1 MPKQTTSTGLQLGKM
16 VNMARSRLVAAAS
29 LFAAA
34 WIMLAAGEKVDIN
47 NLITGPAS
55 FLDYRGIKPGGFRKI
70 TAADLPEPFAT
81 RSANNAPSVIARP
94 ANAWPQAPAGFQVD
108 LYATGLDLPRE
119 IRTAPNGDFFV
130 AESDLGQIKIFRGR
144 DKDGKP
150 EQVSVFATG
159 LQSPFGIAFY
169 PPGPNPQ
176 WVYVGNTGS
185 VVRFSYKNGDLKAG
199 GPAQTIVPQLP
210 PGGGH
215 WTRDLAFSKDGQ
227 HLFIAVGSG
236 SNANDPDTH
245 PAEFHRSNILEYTS
259 DGKFVRIYASGIRN
273 PVGLGVNPVTGE
285 LWCSVNERDEL
296 GDNLVPDYIT
306 HVQQGGFYGWPYF
319 YIGGHP
325 DPRLNG
331 KHPELKDKVIVPDV
345 LLPAHNA
352 SLCLTFYDG
361 VQFPA
366 EFRGDL
372 FASEHG
378 SWNRSSRTGYEV
390 VRVPLDNGHA
400 TGAFEDFLT
409 GFVTSEGRV
418 WGRPVGVT
426 VAKDGALLVTDDAS
440 RSIWRVSYVG
450 K

>member
-1 MPKQTTSTGLQLGKM
+1 MKHCFPKSMPKQTTSTGLQLGKM

-47 NLITGPAS
+47 NLITGPAA

-70 TAADLPEPFAT
+70 TADDLPEPFAT

-215 WTRDLAFSKDGQ
+215 WTRDLQFTA
-227 HLFIAVGSG
+227 
-236 SNANDPDTH
+236 
-245 PAEFHRSNILEYTS
+245 
-259 DGKFVRIYASGIRN
+259 DGKKMFAGTQGDGS
-273 PVGLGVNPVTGE
+273 PGE
-285 LWCSVNERDEL
+285 KN
-296 GDNLVPDYIT
+296 
-306 HVQQGGFYGWPYF
+306 
-319 YIGGHP
+319 
-325 DPRLNG
+325 
-331 KHPELKDKVIVPDV
+331 
-345 LLPAHNA
+345 
-352 SLCLTFYDG
+352 
-361 VQFPA
+361 
-366 EFRGDL
+366 
-372 FASEHG
+372 
-378 SWNRSSRTGYEV
+378 
-390 VRVPLDNGHA
+390 
-400 TGAFEDFLT
+400 
-409 GFVTSEGRV
+409 
-418 WGRPVGVT
+418 
-426 VAKDGALLVTDDAS
+426 
-440 RSIWRVSYVG
+440 
-450 K
+450 

>member
-1 MPKQTTSTGLQLGKM
+1 M
-16 VNMARSRLVAAAS
+16 VNMSKSSLVAAAS

-34 WIMLAAGEKVDIN
+34 WIMAGGEKVNIN
-47 NLITGPAS
+47 NLITGPAA
-55 FLDYRGIKPGGFRKI
+55 FLDHRGIKPGGFRKI

-94 ANAWPQAPAGFQVD
+94 ATAWPQAPAGFQVD

-150 EQVSVFATG
+150 EQVSVFASG

-169 PPGPNPQ
+169 PPGPNPH

-185 VVRFSYKNGDLKAG
+185 VVRFSYKNGDLEAG
-199 GPAQTIVPQLP
+199 GPAQTIVPHLP

-273 PVGLGVNPVTGE
+273 PVGLAVNSVTGE

-296 GDNLVPDYIT
+296 GDNLVPDYIS

-352 SLCLTFYDG
+352 SLGLTFYDG
-361 VQFPA
+361 AQFPA

-409 GFVTSEGRV
+409 GFVTSDGRV